1 MKPLKE
7 ARLSLRLPQGL
18 KDRLAVLESETGI
31 PSTIL
36 AVEGLEAICDYYAMK
51 KVITLPLA
59 VLPRPELAALQA
71 PAARKKAR

>member
-7 ARLSLRLPQGL
+7 ARLSLRLSQGL
-18 KDRLAVLESETGI
+18 KDRLTVLESETGI

-36 AVEGLEAICDYYAMK
+36 AVEGLEAICDYYALK

-59 VLPRPELAALQA
+59 VLPRPELVALQVS
-71 PAARKKAR
+71 PTRKKAR